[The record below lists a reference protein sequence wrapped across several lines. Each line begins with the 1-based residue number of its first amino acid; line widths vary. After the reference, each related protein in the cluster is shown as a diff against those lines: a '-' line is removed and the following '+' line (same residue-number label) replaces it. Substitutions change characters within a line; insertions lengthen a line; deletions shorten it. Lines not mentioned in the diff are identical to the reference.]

1 MEWSVGALV
10 VPQKTDLGFTQEL
23 AGETCIQMYNSE
35 LVKQISKC
43 TRVSRCKNVKIFD
56 LVML

>member
-23 AGETCIQMYNSE
+23 AGETCIPMYNSE
-35 LVKQISKC
+35 QVRLVFKC